1 MKINKLI
8 KDINNYYL
16 KKLMKKEQV
25 FYQIEDDYIL
35 LSDKYIIAIL
45 KRDEFYLNTNLMKQ
59 NDHLVSFIKELYEDE
74 EYTNITSKFYDKKFT
89 YLYNRD
95 EKIIINRNYDK
106 LFDGLEIKVR
116 GDIKPVLFYANKEL
130 RGYVLPVK
138 IY

>member
-16 KKLMKKEQV
+16 KMLMKKEQV

-45 KRDEFYLNTNLMKQ
+45 KRDELYLNINLMKQ
-59 NDHLVSFIKELYEDE
+59 SDLLVKYIKELNDE
-74 EYTNITSKFYDKKFT
+74 YYTNIASKLCDKKFT
-89 YLYNRD
+89 YLYNGD
-95 EKIIINRNYDK
+95 NKITINRKYDK
-106 LFDGLEIKVR
+106 LFDGLEIKAI
-116 GDIKPVLFYANKEL
+116 GDIQPVLFYVNKEL
-130 RGYVLPVK
+130 RGFVLPVK

>member
-16 KKLMKKEQV
+16 KKLMNKEQV

-59 NDHLVSFIKELYEDE
+59 SDLIVNFIKELYEDE

-89 YLYNRD
+89 YLYDGD
-95 EKIIINRNYDK
+95 EKIIINRIYDK

-116 GDIKPVLFYANKEL
+116 SDVKPVLFYANKEL

>member
-45 KRDEFYLNTNLMKQ
+45 KRDEFNYEEVICDFVATIY
-59 NDHLVSFIKELYEDE
+59 DFINKVIGDVKE
-74 EYTNITSKFYDKKFT
+74 
-89 YLYNRD
+89 
-95 EKIIINRNYDK
+95 
-106 LFDGLEIKVR
+106 
-116 GDIKPVLFYANKEL
+116 
-130 RGYVLPVK
+130 
-138 IY
+138 

>member
-45 KRDEFYLNTNLMKQ
+45 KRDEFYLNINLMKQ
-59 NDHLVSFIKELYEDE
+59 NDLLVKFIREINEED
-74 EYTNITSKFYDKKFT
+74 YIGILTKFYDKKFT
-89 YLYNRD
+89 YLYNGD
-95 EKIIINRNYDK
+95 EKITINRNYDK
-106 LFDGLEIKVR
+106 LFDGLEIKTI
-116 GDIKPVLFYANKEL
+116 GNTKPVLFYANKEL
-130 RGYVLPVK
+130 RGFVLPVK

>member
-59 NDHLVSFIKELYEDE
+59 SDLLVNFIKELYEDE

-89 YLYNRD
+89 YLYKGD
-95 EKIIINRNYDK
+95 EKITINRNYDK
-106 LFDGLEIKVR
+106 LFDGLEIKII
-116 GDIKPVLFYANKEL
+116 GNTKPVLFYANKEL

>member
-16 KKLMKKEQV
+16 KMLMKKEQV

-45 KRDEFYLNTNLMKQ
+45 KRDEFYLNINLMKQ
-59 NDHLVSFIKELYEDE
+59 NDLLVKFIKELNDE

-89 YLYNRD
+89 YLHSGDY
-95 EKIIINRNYDK
+95 KITINRNYDK
-106 LFDGLEIKVR
+106 LFDVLEIKVI
-116 GDIKPVLFYANKEL
+116 GDTKPVLFYANKEL
-130 RGYVLPVK
+130 RGFVLPVK

>member
-45 KRDEFYLNTNLMKQ
+45 KRDEFYLNINLMKQ
-59 NDHLVSFIKELYEDE
+59 SDLLVSFIKELYEDE
-74 EYTNITSKFYDKKFT
+74 EYTNITSKFYDKNFT
-89 YLYNRD
+89 YLYNGD
-95 EKIIINRNYDK
+95 EKITINRKYDK
-106 LFDGLEIKVR
+106 LFDDLEIKVL
-116 GDIKPVLFYANKEL
+116 GDTKPVLFYANKEL

-138 IY
+138 FY

>member
-45 KRDEFYLNTNLMKQ
+45 KKDEFYLNNNLMKQ
-59 NDHLVSFIKELYEDE
+59 SDLLVSFIKELYEDE

-89 YLYNRD
+89 YLYNGD
-95 EKIIINRNYDK
+95 DKITINRNYDK
-106 LFDGLEIKVR
+106 LFDGLEIKVK
-116 GDIKPVLFYANKEL
+116 GDTKPVLFYANKEL
-130 RGYVLPVK
+130 RGFVLPVK